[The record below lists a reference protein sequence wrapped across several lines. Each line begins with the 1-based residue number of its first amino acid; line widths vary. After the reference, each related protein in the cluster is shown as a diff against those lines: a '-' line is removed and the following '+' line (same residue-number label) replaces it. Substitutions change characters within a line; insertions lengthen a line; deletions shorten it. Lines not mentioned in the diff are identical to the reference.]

1 MFYTI
6 YYYLVSVAGEG
17 EKWNYTSLFGYVDV
31 FYLIQIAISIIIGHF
46 LRLPQHYLDTRL
58 YHIKIRRFI
67 FLSYVLFI
75 NLCSIT

>member
-46 LRLPQHYLDTRL
+46 LRLPQHYLDTKIIPHKNTPFHIFVLRL
-58 YHIKIRRFI
+58 IYQS
-67 FLSYVLFI
+67 L
-75 NLCSIT
+75 